1 MLLLY
6 NKLIDVCVDWLTLEK
21 EGVKEPTKSYKK
33 LKLSMYVVSKF
44 VLLCP
49 NSERQDV
56 YCWTQ
61 YHDMCVRASVR
72 NKFPSTIFQ
81 QLLIAEWCF
90 WVTTYSLI
98 TYVILWDSFVYQ
110 LDVKVLLY
118 DDLVFFRLKE
128 YTVESFNFEG
138 ANVRWLSAFCLFVGM

>member
-6 NKLIDVCVDWLTLEK
+6 NKLVDVCVDWLTLEK
-21 EGVKEPTKSYKK
+21 EGVKETTKWYKK

-49 NSERQDV
+49 NSEGQYV

-72 NKFPSTIFQ
+72 NKVPSTIIQ
-81 QLLIAEWCF
+81 HLLIAEWCF
-90 WVTTYSLI
+90 WVTTYFLI
-98 TYVILWDSFVYQ
+98 TYVLLWDSVVYQ
-110 LDVKVLLY
+110 SDVKILLS
-118 DDLVFFRLKE
+118 DDPVYFNRLKD
-128 YTVESFNFEG
+128 V
-138 ANVRWLSAFCLFVGM
+138 